1 MSHPLHNTSNRA
13 RAILTACLL
22 VLGGIGAA
30 HAEVPGAANGLFQF
44 GVPLEQSNSGSLTV
58 TANMGEIEAEFL
70 LDTGANM
77 VTVNRD
83 LFRELKKQSYTEKV
97 GQVGAR
103 LASGKLELMDVYQI
117 EHFRLGDGCELG
129 PVQVAVLP
137 RGGRNLLGMNA
148 LQAAAPFAIYTSPP
162 ALALSNCSGVT
173 ASSSSL

>member
-1 MSHPLHNTSNRA
+1 ML
-13 RAILTACLL
+13 C
-22 VLGGIGAA
+22 GISVAYG
-30 HAEVPGAANGLFQF
+30 EVPGPAATGLFQY
-44 GVPLEQSNSGSLTV
+44 GVPLAQSNSGSLTV
-58 TANMGEIEAEFL
+58 RANLGAVEAEFL

-83 LFRELKKQSYTEKV
+83 LFRQLKQQGSTEKV

-103 LASGKLELMDVYQI
+103 LASGKLELLDVYQV

-129 PVQVAVLP
+129 PVQVAVLK

-162 ALALSNCSGVT
+162 ALALSSC
-173 ASSSSL
+173 